1 MAHVTSVH
9 YAIGTVSHLNH
20 SNLFYLSDDNSSV
33 DGSGGS
39 CNFCTLRYRDRSASK
54 SF

>member
-9 YAIGTVSHLNH
+9 YAIGTVPHLNH
-20 SNLFYLSDDNSSV
+20 SNLFYLSDDNSSA
-33 DGSGGS
+33 DGADSS
-39 CNFCTLRYRDRSASK
+39 CSVMYTTLSALLVSK